1 MSSLCP
7 NQIDTIKVILFLDSN
22 SDHISVKGSAPRRVA
37 ATSFH
42 YSSCCRLTQWV
53 LVGRSAHSAAAAA
66 VTASYQGAPAIKSAG
81 PSDPSARAMAGEFW
95 INLFGSCVMEQEPQ
109 PNRYTSLIRIYP
121 QNMSKP
127 KIVIADRMKLIFDY
141 LQLKSIIRHR
151 PKISRDMIGQPTNF
165 RHTSH
170 VGSSDIG

>member
-1 MSSLCP
+1 
-7 NQIDTIKVILFLDSN
+7 
-22 SDHISVKGSAPRRVA
+22 
-37 ATSFH
+37 
-42 YSSCCRLTQWV
+42 
-53 LVGRSAHSAAAAA
+53 
-66 VTASYQGAPAIKSAG
+66 
-81 PSDPSARAMAGEFW
+81 MAGEFW

-109 PNRYTSLIRIYP
+109 PNRYTSLIMIYP